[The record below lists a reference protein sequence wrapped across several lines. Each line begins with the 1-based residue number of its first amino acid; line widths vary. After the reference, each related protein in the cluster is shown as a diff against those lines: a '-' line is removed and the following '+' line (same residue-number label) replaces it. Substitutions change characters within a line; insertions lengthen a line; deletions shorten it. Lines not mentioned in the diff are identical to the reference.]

1 MAIEEVR
8 RGWYIDSKE
17 FEDPKCI
24 RVEQFESKTFH
35 DFMLPRL
42 ESARDEASAEVLEG
56 LRRGRSL
63 GDAIFDAIE
72 SLPASKTK
80 RLRSWVELAKGTH
93 IYAFVEF
100 TGGDRSHLTYG
111 LVRTTGGPKD
121 AIIDRKEI
129 GGWEF
134 AGAPYWEF
142 YDAYKAIDASLSRE
156 SRHSERQRISYLF
169 ADNPMVEVREE
180 GDYEDALKLMGLSP
194 KASGWKGPGLYDF
207 RDSPPSYSGSLRDY
221 ARETM
226 KSEAERALQDM
237 WISESWEAA
246 CEILV
251 ERANR

>member
-8 RGWYIDSKE
+8 KGWYVDPKE
-17 FEDPKCI
+17 FEDPKCV
-24 RVEQFESKTFH
+24 RAEQFDSKTFH

-42 ESARDEASAEVLEG
+42 ESARDEASKEVLEG

-72 SLPASKTK
+72 SLPMSKTR
-80 RLRSWVELAKGTH
+80 RLRDWVELAKGTH
-93 IYAFVEF
+93 IYAYVEF
-100 TGGDRSHLTYG
+100 TSGDHLIYG

-121 AIIDRKEI
+121 RILDRKEI

-142 YDAYKAIDASLSRE
+142 YDAYKAMDATLSRE
-156 SRHSERQRISYLF
+156 SRHSERQRISFLF

-180 GDYEDALKLMGLSP
+180 GDYEDTLKLLDLSP
-194 KASGWKGPGLYDF
+194 KANGWEGPGLYDF
-207 RDSPPSYSGSLRDY
+207 RDSPPSYSGSLLNY
-221 ARETM
+221 TREAM
-226 KSEAERALQDM
+226 KEAAATAIQDM
-237 WISESWEAA
+237 WDNESWEPA